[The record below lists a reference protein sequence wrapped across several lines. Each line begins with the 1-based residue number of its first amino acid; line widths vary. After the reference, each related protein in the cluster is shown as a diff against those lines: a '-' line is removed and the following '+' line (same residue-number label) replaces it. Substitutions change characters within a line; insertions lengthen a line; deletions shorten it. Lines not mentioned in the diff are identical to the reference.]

1 MGIFDAFTGKAQAKD
16 LKRANN
22 DATAE
27 VNRGYD
33 RAEGYIGDANTSA
46 QGFLQPF
53 AEGGQRYNALYQDA
67 LGINGAEGGQRAASA
82 YSAGRSPYLDQM
94 MARTENALLKS
105 SNARGL
111 NNSGAGALAAAR
123 ARTDAEGAGYND
135 WLGRIGA
142 QQGQGLQ
149 VAGQQA
155 GIATGYGDRMSDLAT
170 GRSGTIAANRIN
182 YGNAQA
188 ATRGI
193 GINNLLSIAGAA
205 TKGYSALYP
214 KGIS

>member
-1 MGIFDAFTGKAQAKD
+1 MGFFDSFTGKAQAKD
-16 LKRANN
+16 LKRANA

-33 RAEGYIGDANTSA
+33 RAEGFIGDANTSA
-46 QGFLQPF
+46 QGYFQPF

-82 YSAGRSPYLDQM
+82 YTAGRSPYLDDM

-111 NNSGAGALAAAR
+111 NNSGASAMAAAR
-123 ARTDAEGAGYND
+123 ARSEAEGAGYND
-135 WLGRIGA
+135 WLGRIGT

-170 GRSGTIAANRIN
+170 GRSGTLASNRIN

-193 GINNLLSIAGAA
+193 GINNLLNIAGTAA
-205 TKGYSALYP
+205 KAYTGMR
-214 KGIS
+214 